1 MPDLNMINNANK
13 TSENMPNNLSE
24 NNFESQEKQ
33 LQQNVEPQNIVPET
47 PTSNINDEF
56 DDVDP
61 NTLAQSRNEVY
72 GVGNQL
78 SQKVE
83 MTNIK
88 PVAQPM
94 SEQQLAVNNNQVAP
108 ERVPEN
114 NVRSEQEQ
122 NVQPAQPGAGQQT
135 DAIKVETAAAT
146 SVPVSPAVPKEE
158 KKGFLAWLFGGSKK
172 EEPKAPHEQEEK
184 IGENFFNNSESQPTK
199 KE

>member
-1 MPDLNMINNANK
+1 MPDLNTINNANK

-24 NNFESQEKQ
+24 NRPQVPEQQSQ
-33 LQQNVEPQNIVPET
+33 PNIEQINQTPET

-56 DDVDP
+56 DNVDP

-94 SEQQLAVNNNQVAP
+94 PEQQPVANNNQVSP
-108 ERVPEN
+108 ERVSEN

-135 DAIKVETAAAT
+135 GTIKVETAAAT
-146 SVPVSPAVPKEE
+146 SAPVSSAVPKEE
-158 KKGFLAWLFGGSKK
+158 KKGFLAWLLGGSKK